1 MFTLGLS
8 RDMLY
13 PLLNINTK
21 GYVYMREYQK
31 PQAYYRM
38 LQNWCESKME
48 EWTPKTIEELFALD
62 VHELGKLADSINREN
77 GNIVTFVVN
86 RHINYTNICVSRC
99 PLCAF
104 YRNVGDSDAYSMSV
118 DEVLEKVAEAVKMG
132 ATELHIV
139 GSLNPEIS
147 IEYFERIFGRIKSK
161 FPHVI
166 IKALTATEI
175 QFLSQIEGTSVEEVL
190 SRLKDAGLQAMPGGG
205 AEILDDEIRAAICP
219 KKVKAEEWLWIME
232 IAHSI
237 GIRSNATMLFGH
249 IEKPKHRAV
258 HLYKLWKLQERTGG
272 FVYVIPLLFYLEN
285 TELNA
290 LGLVEEKT
298 DAVDVLKTIAIS
310 RIVLQNFSSIRAYWV
325 ALGEKLAQVA
335 LNYGANDLDGTL
347 MEERVTHAAG
357 AKTPLMLPMDR
368 ILGLVKGA
376 NKIAAERDT
385 FYNILRRYS

>member
-1 MFTLGLS
+1 
-8 RDMLY
+8 
-13 PLLNINTK
+13 
-21 GYVYMREYQK
+21 
-31 PQAYYRM
+31 
-38 LQNWCESKME
+38 ME
-48 EWTPKTIEELFALD
+48 EWTPEKIEELFERD
-62 VHELGKLADSINREN
+62 IHELGEFADSINRAN

-86 RHINYTNICVSRC
+86 RHINYTNICISRC

-104 YRNVGDSDAYSMSV
+104 YRNANDSDAYFMSS
-118 DEVLEKVAEAVKMG
+118 EKVLEKVTDAVEMG

-147 IEYFERIFGRIKSK
+147 IEYFEGIFGQIKRR

-175 QFLSQIEGTSVEEVL
+175 HFIAQVEGTNVEEVL
-190 SRLKDAGLQAMPGGG
+190 SRLRDAGLQAMPGGG
-205 AEILDDEIRAAICP
+205 AEILANEIREVICP
-219 KKVKAEEWLWIME
+219 NKIKAAEWLRIME

-237 GIRSNATMLFGH
+237 GLKSNATMLFGH
-249 IEKPKHRAV
+249 IEKPEHRAI
-258 HLYKLWKLQERTGG
+258 HLYKLWKLQEKTGG
-272 FVYVIPLLFYLEN
+272 FVSFIPLLFYPEN

-298 DAVDVLKTIAIS
+298 NPVDVLKTIAVS
-310 RIVLQNFSSIRAYWV
+310 RIVLRNFKSIRAYWV

-357 AKTPLMLPMDR
+357 AKTPLMLQLNK
-368 ILGLVKGA
+368 ILSLVKGA
-376 NKIAAERDT
+376 NKIPAERDT

>member
-1 MFTLGLS
+1 
-8 RDMLY
+8 
-13 PLLNINTK
+13 
-21 GYVYMREYQK
+21 
-31 PQAYYRM
+31 
-38 LQNWCESKME
+38 ME
-48 EWTPKTIEELFALD
+48 DWTPKTIEELFALD
-62 VHELGKLADSINREN
+62 VHELGELADSINRQN
-77 GNIVTFVVN
+77 GNTVTFVVN

-104 YRNVGDSDAYSMSV
+104 YRNVGDSDAYFMSAE
-118 DEVLEKVAEAVKMG
+118 EVLEKAAEAVKRG

-166 IKALTATEI
+166 VKALTATEI
-175 QFLSQIEGTSVEEVL
+175 QFLSQVEGTSVEEVL

-205 AEILDDEIRAAICP
+205 AEILDDGIRDVICP
-219 KKVKAEEWLWIME
+219 NKVKAEEWLRIME

-249 IEKPKHRAV
+249 IEEPEHRAV
-258 HLYKLWKLQERTGG
+258 HLYKLWKLQEETGG
-272 FVYVIPLLFYLEN
+272 FVSFIPLLFYPEN

-290 LGLVEEKT
+290 LGLVEERT
-298 DAVDVLKTIAIS
+298 NPVDVLKTIAVS
-310 RIVLQNFSSIRAYWV
+310 RIVLRNFSSIRAYWV

-357 AKTPLMLPMDR
+357 AKTPLMLPINR
-368 ILGLVKGA
+368 ILDLVKGA

-385 FYNILRRYS
+385 FYNILKRYS